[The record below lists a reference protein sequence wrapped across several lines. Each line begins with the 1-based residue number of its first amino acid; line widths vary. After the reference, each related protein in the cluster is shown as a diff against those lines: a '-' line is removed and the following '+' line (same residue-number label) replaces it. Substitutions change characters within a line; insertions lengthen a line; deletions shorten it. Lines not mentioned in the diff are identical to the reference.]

1 MVKYI
6 PQQRDTILHRQRRM
20 KVNEQTLR
28 ALEAI
33 IDVAISIVPRTDRR
47 NLNILSLLMQ
57 GYTARRSAAE
67 FDLTPDSFS
76 V

>member
-1 MVKYI
+1 
-6 PQQRDTILHRQRRM
+6 M